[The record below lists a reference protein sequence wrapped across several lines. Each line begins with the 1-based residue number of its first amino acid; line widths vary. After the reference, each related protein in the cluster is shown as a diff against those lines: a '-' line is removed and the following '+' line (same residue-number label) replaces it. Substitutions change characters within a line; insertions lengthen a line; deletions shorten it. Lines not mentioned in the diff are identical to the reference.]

1 MAINESVT
9 GDDSVAITGTAH
21 PGERTVGVGGRGDAV
36 GVQGKGTRWHGV
48 EGLSSSAIGG
58 AGVYGSNSAGGAGV
72 VGETSGRFN
81 PAVYGKHSGT
91 EGQGVLGEADNG
103 AGTAGKSKNWVGAYG
118 ESASTSG
125 GSGVWGEHKG
135 AGTGTIGFS
144 AEGVGVHARGGRLAG
159 FFEGNVEVTGDLV
172 LTGADVAEQFD
183 VAVGRGDGEDIGPGA
198 VLTLDHEGALTPC
211 TLAYDTRVAGV
222 VSGAGDRVPAL
233 VLDRQE
239 AGTSREA
246 AFRKAIA
253 VIGKVWCRADASSK
267 PIGVG
272 DLLTTSSTPGHT
284 MVATDREAA
293 FGAVLG
299 KALTPLASGTGMV
312 LVLVGLG

>member
-1 MAINESVT
+1 MAINEAVT
-9 GDDSVAITGTAH
+9 GDDSVAIIGSAT

-36 GVQGKGTRWHGV
+36 GVQGKGARWHGV
-48 EGLSSSAIGG
+48 EGLSNSTIGG
-58 AGVYGSNSAGGAGV
+58 AGVYGANSAGGAGV

-91 EGQGVLGEADNG
+91 EGQGVLGEAENG
-103 AGTAGKSKNWVGAYG
+103 AGAAGKSKNWVGVYG
-118 ESASTSG
+118 ESASTNG

-144 AEGVGVHARGGRLAG
+144 AEGVGVHGRGARLAG

-172 LTGADVAEQFD
+172 LTGGDVAEQFD
-183 VAVGRGDGEDIGPGA
+183 VAVREVDTDEIGPGTVVA
-198 VLTLDHEGALTPC
+198 FDGEGALTPC
-211 TLAYDTRVAGV
+211 TEAYDTRVAGV

-233 VLDRQE
+233 VLDR
-239 AGTSREA
+239 REPRSGPGRA
-246 AFRKAIA
+246 LRQPVA
-253 VIGKVWCRADASSK
+253 VIGKVWCRADASSR
-267 PIGVG
+267 PIHIG
-272 DLLTTSSTPGHT
+272 DLLTTSSTPGHS

>member
-1 MAINESVT
+1 MAINEAVT
-9 GDDSVAITGTAH
+9 GNDSVAITGTAT
-21 PGERTVGVGGRGDAV
+21 PGERTIGVGGHGDAV
-36 GVQGKGTRWHGV
+36 GVQGKGARWHGV
-48 EGLSSSAIGG
+48 EGLSNSTIGG
-58 AGVYGSNSAGGAGV
+58 AGVYGANSAGGAGV

-91 EGQGVLGEADNG
+91 EGQGVLGDAANG
-103 AGTAGKSKNWVGAYG
+103 AGVAGKSKSWVGVHG
-118 ESASTSG
+118 ESESTTG

-144 AEGVGVHARGGRLAG
+144 AQGVGVHARGGRLAG
-159 FFEGNVEVTGDLV
+159 FFEGSVEVTGDLV
-172 LTGADVAEQFD
+172 LTGGDVAEQFD
-183 VAVGRGDGEDIGPGA
+183 VAEDTDEIGPGMVVTFDSA
-198 VLTLDHEGALTPC
+198 GALTPC
-211 TLAYDTRVAGV
+211 TRVYDTCVAGV

-233 VLDRQE
+233 VLDRRAPGSGLE
-239 AGTSREA
+239 G
-246 AFRKAIA
+246 AFRRA
-253 VIGKVWCRADASSK
+253 VAVTGKVWCRADASSK
-267 PIGVG
+267 PIHVG
-272 DLLTTSSTPGHT
+272 NLLTTSSTPGHT

>member
-9 GDDSVAITGTAH
+9 GNDSVAITGTAT

-36 GVQGKGTRWHGV
+36 GVQGKGARWHGV
-48 EGLSSSAIGG
+48 EGVSSSEIGG
-58 AGVYGSNSAGGAGV
+58 AGVYGAGASGGAGV

-81 PAVYGKHSGT
+81 PAVYGKHSGS
-91 EGQGVLGEADNG
+91 EGIGVLGEADNG
-103 AGTAGKSKNWVGAYG
+103 AGTAGKSKSWVGVHG
-118 ESASTSG
+118 SSESTTG

-144 AEGVGVHARGGRLAG
+144 AQGVGVHGRGGRLAG

-172 LTGADVAEQFD
+172 LTGGDVAEQFD
-183 VAVGRGDGEDIGPGA
+183 VAVQGTGTDRLGPGT
-198 VLTLDHEGALTPC
+198 VVTFDDEGALTPC
-211 TLAYDTRVAGV
+211 ADAYDRRVAGV

-233 VLDRQE
+233 VLDRRE
-239 AGTSREA
+239 PGAGRAGTVRQ
-246 AFRKAIA
+246 A
-253 VIGKVWCRADASSK
+253 VAVTGKVWSRADASSR
-267 PIGVG
+267 PIHVG
-272 DLLTTSSTPGHT
+272 DLLTTSPTPGHT
-284 MVATDREAA
+284 MVATDRDAA

-299 KALTPLASGTGMV
+299 KALTPLVSGTGMV